1 MMAKNM
7 LFSKSYVVNNID
19 NPHPQDIYTIVFI
32 HLENGRR

>member
-7 LFSKSYVVNNID
+7 LFSKSYFID
-19 NPHPQDIYTIVFI
+19 NPHPQDIHTIVFI

>member
-7 LFSKSYVVNNID
+7 LFSKSYVVNKI
-19 NPHPQDIYTIVFI
+19 PHPQDIYNTAFV